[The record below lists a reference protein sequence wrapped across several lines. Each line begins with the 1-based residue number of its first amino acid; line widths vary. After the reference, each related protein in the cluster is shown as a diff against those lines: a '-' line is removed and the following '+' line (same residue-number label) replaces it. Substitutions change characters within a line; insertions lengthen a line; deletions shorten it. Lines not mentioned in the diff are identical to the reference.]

1 MTAEVTT
8 APSDVQA
15 PPAFP
20 LSRDKCP
27 FSPPSE
33 YARLREEQ
41 SVSKVTLRVSGKQVW
56 IVTRH
61 EQVRQ
66 VLGSPD
72 MSSNWKL
79 PGYPLQV
86 PLPPEILETL
96 ELPLVAMDPPD
107 HTVRRRALIPEL
119 TAKRMQALRS
129 RIQEVTDQHITAM
142 LEKGGPVDLIQELA
156 VPVPSLVFCELIGV
170 TPENVPF
177 FRRYAEQ
184 MVNRDISPEEMGAAQ
199 YEMEMHLQGLVAARA
214 ENPGDDVLS
223 RVIAKNNE
231 TGELTHNDL
240 VALARMLLFGG
251 FDTTANIIGLGTVA
265 LLQNPE
271 QLAQVKADPSLMPK
285 AIEELFRYLS
295 ISDSATARVATKD
308 VEIDGVLIRA
318 GEGIIALNGS
328 ANRDDRF
335 FTDPDALDIHREA
348 KGHLAFGH
356 GNHQCPGANLVRVEL
371 DCVFTTLFNRIPG
384 LRLAAPLEELEFKH
398 DQLIYG
404 LYSLPVTW

>member
-8 APSDVQA
+8 APVEA

-20 LSRDKCP
+20 LSRSRCP
-27 FSPPSE
+27 LSPPPE

-41 SVSKVTLRVSGKQVW
+41 SVSRVTLRVSGKQVW
-56 IVTRH
+56 VVTQH

-86 PLPPEILETL
+86 PLPPEVLESL

-119 TAKRMQALRS
+119 TARRMQALRP
-129 RIQEVTDQHITAM
+129 RIQEVTDEHITAM
-142 LEKGGPVDLIQELA
+142 LAKGGPVDLIQELA
-156 VPVPSLVFCELIGV
+156 VPVPSLVFCDLIGV
-170 TPENVPF
+170 APDNVGF
-177 FRRYAEQ
+177 FRHYAEQ

-199 YEMEMHLQGLVAARA
+199 YEMEMHLQGLVAQKT
-214 ENPGDDVLS
+214 ETPGDDVLS
-223 RVIAKNNE
+223 RVIIKNKV
-231 TGELTHNDL
+231 TQELEHNDI

-271 QLAQVKADPSLMPK
+271 QLAQVKADPSLMPR
-285 AIEELFRYLS
+285 AIEELLRYLS

-308 VEIDGVLIRA
+308 VEIGGVLIRA

-335 FTDPDALDIHREA
+335 FANPDELDIHRDA

-371 DCVFTTLFNRIPG
+371 DCVFSTLFRRIPE
-384 LRLAAPLEELEFKH
+384 LRLAAPVEELEFKH

>member
-8 APSDVQA
+8 APITA
-15 PPAFP
+15 PAFP
-20 LSRDKCP
+20 LSRSRCP
-27 FSPPSE
+27 LSPPQE
-33 YARLREEQ
+33 YERLREEQ

-61 EQVRQ
+61 DQVRQ

-86 PLPPEILETL
+86 PLPPEVLETL

-119 TAKRMQALRS
+119 TAKRMQALRP
-129 RIQEVTDQHITAM
+129 RIQEVTNQHIDAM
-142 LEKGGPVDLIQELA
+142 LAKGGPVDLIQELA

-170 TPENVPF
+170 GGENVDF

-184 MVNRDISPEEMGAAQ
+184 MVNRDITPEEFGAAQ
-199 YEMEMHLQGLVAARA
+199 YEMEMHLQGLVTAKT

-231 TGELTHNDL
+231 TGELQHNDL

-265 LLQNPE
+265 LLENPT
-271 QLAQVKADPSLMPK
+271 QLAEVKADPSLMPK
-285 AIEELFRYLS
+285 AVEELFRYLS

-308 VEIDGVLIRA
+308 IEIDGVLIRA

-335 FTDPDALDIHREA
+335 FADPDVPRHPPRGQGALGFRPR
-348 KGHLAFGH
+348 KPPVPRR
-356 GNHQCPGANLVRVEL
+356 QPG
-371 DCVFTTLFNRIPG
+371 PG
-384 LRLAAPLEELEFKH
+384 GARRRLHHPVLPHPHAAPGRARAGAGVQARPADLRPVLAARDL
-398 DQLIYG
+398 
-404 LYSLPVTW
+404 VTP

>member
-8 APSDVQA
+8 APVEA
-15 PPAFP
+15 PAFP
-20 LSRDKCP
+20 LSRSRCP
-27 FSPPSE
+27 LSPPPE

-41 SVSKVTLRVSGKQVW
+41 SASLVTLRVSGKRVW

-61 EQVRQ
+61 DQVRQ

-86 PLPPEILETL
+86 PLPPEVLESL

-119 TAKRMQALRS
+119 TAKRMQALRP
-129 RIQEVTDQHITAM
+129 RIQEVTDQHIDAM
-142 LEKGGPVDLIQELA
+142 LAKGGPVDLIRELA

-170 TPENVPF
+170 GPETVDF
-177 FRRYAEQ
+177 FRHYAEQ
-184 MVNRDISPEEMGAAQ
+184 MVNRDITPEEFGAAQ
-199 YEMEMHLQGLVAARA
+199 YEMEMHLQGLVTAKT
-214 ENPGDDVLS
+214 EQPGDDVLS

-231 TGELTHNDL
+231 TGELAHNDL

-265 LLQNPE
+265 LLQNPT
-271 QLAQVKADPSLMPK
+271 QLAEVTADPSLMPK
-285 AIEELFRYLS
+285 AVEELFRYLS

-308 VEIDGVLIRA
+308 IEIDGQLIRA

-335 FTDPDALDIHREA
+335 FADPDRLDIHRDA

-371 DCVFTTLFNRIPG
+371 DVVFTTLFSRIPT
-384 LRLAAPLEELEFKH
+384 LRLAAPIEELEFKH

>member
-8 APSDVQA
+8 APVEA

-20 LSRDKCP
+20 LSRSRCP
-27 FSPPSE
+27 LSPPPE
-33 YARLREEQ
+33 YARLREDQ

-56 IVTRH
+56 VVTRH
-61 EQVRQ
+61 DQVRQ

-86 PLPPEILETL
+86 PLPPEVLESL

-119 TAKRMQALRS
+119 TARRMQALRP
-129 RIQEVTDQHITAM
+129 RIQEVTDEHITAM
-142 LEKGGPVDLIQELA
+142 LAKGGPVDLIQELA

-170 TPENVPF
+170 APDNVGF
-177 FRRYAEQ
+177 FRHYAEQ

-199 YEMEMHLQGLVAARA
+199 YEMEMHLQGLVAQKT

-223 RVIAKNNE
+223 RVIIKNKV
-231 TGELTHNDL
+231 TQELEHNDI

-265 LLQNPE
+265 LLRNPE

-285 AIEELFRYLS
+285 AIEELLRYLS

-318 GEGIIALNGS
+318 GEGVIALNGS

-335 FTDPDALDIHREA
+335 FADPDELDIHRDA

-371 DCVFTTLFNRIPG
+371 DCVFSTLFRRIPG
-384 LRLAAPLEELEFKH
+384 LRLAVPIEELEFKH

>member
-8 APSDVQA
+8 APVEA
-15 PPAFP
+15 PAFP
-20 LSRDKCP
+20 LSRSRCP
-27 FSPPSE
+27 LSPPQE
-33 YARLREEQ
+33 YAGLRDGQ

-61 EQVRQ
+61 DQVRQ

-86 PLPPEILETL
+86 PLPPEVLETL

-119 TAKRMQALRS
+119 TAKRMQALRP
-129 RIQEVTDQHITAM
+129 RIQEVTDRHIDAM
-142 LEKGGPVDLIQELA
+142 LAKGGPVDLIRELA

-170 TPENVPF
+170 GAENVDF
-177 FRRYAEQ
+177 FRTYAEQ

-199 YEMEMHLQGLVAARA
+199 YSMEMFLQGLVKAKTD
-214 ENPGDDVLS
+214 EPGDDVLS
-223 RVIAKNNE
+223 RVIIKNNE
-231 TGELTHNDL
+231 TGELEHNDL

-265 LLQNPE
+265 LLANPA
-271 QLAQVKADPSLMPK
+271 QLAEVKADPSLMPK
-285 AIEELFRYLS
+285 AVEELFRYLS

-308 VEIDGVLIRA
+308 IEIDGVLIRA

-335 FTDPDALDIHREA
+335 FTDPDKLDIHREA

-371 DCVFTTLFNRIPG
+371 DVVFNTLFSRIPT
-384 LRLAAPLEELEFKH
+384 LRLAAPVEELEFKH